1 MKIYTG
7 SNSVHERRLV
17 FSADQLKVLEKAMDK
32 SEAYR
37 KIFTLPE
44 RDSGISP
51 WHTQLSTD
59 EADAVYDT
67 MQKESKKL
75 SFEQLY
81 ALLTNG
87 DYPKADNTLT
97 QFSVEVTYRNK
108 VYSFDVPLNTAYFP
122 ESCTL
127 YLSYRY
133 KSTEG
138 MQDDMLQS
146 LEEGNA
152 GLDIYDN
159 RGDSMQQYFVS
170 PEQLTKAQL
179 NALKNALVRKAP
191 TKDDAFCL
199 IWDGYDTNGLK
210 REAIF
215 TLSDEAFRILQEA
228 NISASETKEG
238 VVAATATS
246 R

>member
-1 MKIYTG
+1 
-7 SNSVHERRLV
+7 
-17 FSADQLKVLEKAMDK
+17 
-32 SEAYR
+32 
-37 KIFTLPE
+37 
-44 RDSGISP
+44 
-51 WHTQLSTD
+51 
-59 EADAVYDT
+59 
-67 MQKESKKL
+67 
-75 SFEQLY
+75 
-81 ALLTNG
+81 
-87 DYPKADNTLT
+87 
-97 QFSVEVTYRNK
+97 
-108 VYSFDVPLNTAYFP
+108 
-122 ESCTL
+122 
-127 YLSYRY
+127 
-133 KSTEG
+133 

-179 NALKNALVRKAP
+179 NALKNALVRKVP

-228 NISASETKEG
+228 NIGASETKEG
-238 VVAATATS
+238 YVAATATS
-246 R
+246 H